1 MIERLR
7 SIVLKNDTVNGRR
20 FDRVIRILIII
31 SLVCFSLGTLPD
43 ISTPVMNLLNVLEIL
58 IVIVFTIEY
67 LLRLFLTEKKLRF
80 IFSFYGLVDLAA
92 ILPFYVATGLD
103 LRSIRALRL
112 LRLFR
117 ALKLSQYSKAI
128 SRLQNSLVMIKE
140 ELIMFSALTLILLF
154 LSAAGIYYFENPAQ
168 PEAFNSIFDCF
179 WWAVTS
185 LTTVGYGDMYPITAG
200 GKIFT
205 FFVLMI
211 GLGIVAVPSGLFA
224 SALSKS
230 REEEKK

>member
-1 MIERLR
+1 MIEQLR
-7 SIVLKNDTVNGRR
+7 TIVLKNDTVNGRR
-20 FDRVIRILIII
+20 FDRVIRILIVI
-31 SLVCFSLGTLPD
+31 SLICFSVATLPN
-43 ISTPVMNLLNVLEIL
+43 ISAPIMNLLNVLEVI

-67 LLRLFLTEKKLRF
+67 VLRLVLTGKKLRF

-92 ILPFYVATGLD
+92 ILPFYIATGLD

-128 SRLQNSLVMIKE
+128 SRLQNSMVMIKE
-140 ELIMFSALTLILLF
+140 ELIMFSALTFILLF

-179 WWAVTS
+179 WWAITS